1 MKIKKLY
8 KNFLILFVILI
19 TKGIY
24 AENIAKY
31 INNNAALIDQKGV
44 FDENFEIMELSK

>member
-1 MKIKKLY
+1 MDCV
-8 KNFLILFVILI
+8 LII
-19 TKGIY
+19 KGIY

-44 FDENFEIMELSK
+44 FDENFGNNGVVQVSIAKPMIHDK